1 MGRRS
6 RSAKGAFTLPSGDGI
21 PAAAGSGFCPLAA
34 SFRWGA
40 PATERSRE
48 PPGSLVSSFLSYSLP
63 DDGRMAT
70 GRNSPSGL
78 SQEAEQSRA
87 SSDTRRP
94 CIIFLA
100 AGKDRQHGT
109 AHWRGR
115 PLGQFG
121 DKARF
126 DSAPFQEDGSLAG
139 PRQREREKDRFDP
152 CPSSPYSRFT
162 RPPGADPGPNGK
174 ARCGAW
180 LGAQAFPERQ
190 DSVNRRLILSLENGT
205 PERRGRPG
213 GIRGFTEQ

>member
-1 MGRRS
+1 M
-6 RSAKGAFTLPSGDGI
+6 PSGDGI

-48 PPGSLVSSFLSYSLP
+48 PPGSWFLPFFSFFSLP
-63 DDGRMAT
+63 DDGRLAT
-70 GRNSPSGL
+70 GRNTPSGV

-115 PLGQFG
+115 HSGNPATKRGSIPPRSKRTAPWWGHGNADVRKTGSIPARPL
-121 DKARF
+121 
-126 DSAPFQEDGSLAG
+126 LIH
-139 PRQREREKDRFDP
+139 
-152 CPSSPYSRFT
+152 YSRFT
-162 RPPGADPGPNGK
+162 RPPGA
-174 ARCGAW
+174 
-180 LGAQAFPERQ
+180 
-190 DSVNRRLILSLENGT
+190 
-205 PERRGRPG
+205 
-213 GIRGFTEQ
+213 

>member
-87 SSDTRRP
+87 SSDTRWP

-100 AGKDRQHGT
+100 ARKDGQHGT
-109 AHWRGR
+109 AHWRGHTTGR
-115 PLGQFG
+115 

-126 DSAPFQEDGSLAG
+126 EPAPFQEDGSLAG

-152 CPSSPYSRFT
+152 CPSSPYLRFT
-162 RPPGADPGPNGK
+162 IRPPAGSVIP
-174 ARCGAW
+174 
-180 LGAQAFPERQ
+180 AQW
-190 DSVNRRLILSLENGT
+190 
-205 PERRGRPG
+205 
-213 GIRGFTEQ
+213 

>member
-115 PLGQFG
+115 PRVIRRQ
-121 DKARF
+121 
-126 DSAPFQEDGSLAG
+126 SAVRTRPVPRGRLPVG
-139 PRQREREKDRFDP
+139 PRNRTCREKDRVST
-152 CPSSPYSRFT
+152 CPSSTYSLFT
-162 RPPGADPGPNGK
+162 IHYFPARRERDPGPMVKPGVVP
-174 ARCGAW
+174 GW
-180 LGAQAFPERQ
+180 
-190 DSVNRRLILSLENGT
+190 
-205 PERRGRPG
+205 GRKPSRNAKIPLTVG
-213 GIRGFTEQ
+213 